1 VFNDILQV
9 IGAGAVFAYGGV
21 SCWSCIGGVTCICFW
36 MSFYVLLLLTTT
48 GAFLAL
54 FFLGEAFVSA
64 ETLVAFWDFV
74 SLFIPPFR
82 L

>member
-1 VFNDILQV
+1 MFNDILQV

-21 SCWSCIGGVTCICFW
+21 SCWSCIGGVICTCFLDCLYF
-36 MSFYVLLLLTTT
+36 LLLLTTT
-48 GAFLAL
+48 GAFLTL

-64 ETLVAFWDFV
+64 ETWVAFWDFV

>member
-1 VFNDILQV
+1 LLTEAYLV
-9 IGAGAVFAYGGV
+9 GAVLVGLLVLVFGL
-21 SCWSCIGGVTCICFW
+21 
-36 MSFYVLLLLTTT
+36 SFYFLLLLTTI
-48 GAFLAL
+48 GAFLTL

-64 ETLVAFWDFV
+64 ETWVAFWDFV